1 MKDNVNLK
9 KQFHELNDY
18 IGDKKDI
25 IKDLG
30 MRVLEAKHNKEELFR
45 DCSTF
50 ECNYAASNSG
60 MLNQ

>member
-9 KQFHELNDY
+9 RQFHELNDY

-50 ECNYAASNSG
+50 EVNYATSG
-60 MLNQ
+60 SCMLN